1 MAEKIPEFT
10 IEVAEKIKLPDAK
23 GESVGTG
30 SSAGDSRFLFTVS
43 QDAFRLGMD
52 KQPSPRISLHNRR

>member
-10 IEVAEKIKLPDAK
+10 IEVAEKIELPDAK

-30 SSAGDSRFLFTVS
+30 SSAADSRFRFTVS
-43 QDAFRLGMD
+43 QDAFRLVMG
-52 KQPSPRISLHNRR
+52 QQTSPRISLHNRR